1 MRSDEDWLST
11 VMPRSRH
18 RACPQGGLKLD
29 LNRLARKG
37 YIKFGANIGAKGI
50 VWSNSL
56 LERNRE
62 RHHHRRHDRSRPFLF
77 RIGDWQLRTA
87 DNFGL
92 SPAPLRWSSVVLP
105 LPSHPPLATIL
116 WTCLAPG
123 GSAAGNP
130 GAGKLLTD
138 RNCWIVTTARK
149 LGSPLQP

>member
-77 RIGDWQLRTA
+77 RIAIGSFEQWITLVSRRRY
-87 DNFGL
+87 FGGHQWFL
-92 SPAPLRWSSVVLP
+92 LCPVTHRWRLFFGPASRQGV
-105 LPSHPPLATIL
+105 
-116 WTCLAPG
+116 
-123 GSAAGNP
+123 
-130 GAGKLLTD
+130 
-138 RNCWIVTTARK
+138 
-149 LGSPLQP
+149 LQPAILGQASYLPIAIVGS